1 MSNNRVGRKDT
12 TLHIVHSSNGKIT
25 GCLDE
30 EKNIYLLNIDLI
42 RCLKQEERTHERKQH
57 KKIP

>member
-1 MSNNRVGRKDT
+1 MGRKDT

-30 EKNIYLLNIDLI
+30 EQNIYLLNIDLI
-42 RCLKQEERTHERKQH
+42 RCLKREERTHERRQH